1 MVDCTWELL
10 DNSSAGAEENDD
22 DETVADVSWFDA
34 IPFWL
39 TFSEDS
45 SCPTLMSSEV
55 MVVDLGALPGVGKA
69 VSCFGRSFESL
80 GFKKEE

>member
-45 SCPTLMSSEV
+45 SCPMSMSV
-55 MVVDLGALPGVGKA
+55 ALGALPGVGNA
-69 VSCFGRSFESL
+69 VSCFGGSFESL